1 MDEPFLP
8 TVFIVDDDSAV
19 RRSLARLLKS
29 AGYRSEAFA
38 SADEFLECWSLRP
51 LCGCVLLD
59 LQMPGLDGLS
69 LQQRIQGSPKEIPII
84 FITGHGD
91 VPSSVSAMKTGAVD
105 FLSKPLKEEEL
116 LRAVEEA
123 IQRGERERAVRSE
136 REELSRRY
144 RTLTARERDVM
155 ALVVRGLLN
164 KQVAA
169 ELGTSEKTVKIHRG
183 RVMAKMQAA
192 SLADLVRAGEKIG
205 VRGAAK

>member
-1 MDEPFLP
+1 
-8 TVFIVDDDSAV
+8 
-19 RRSLARLLKS
+19 
-29 AGYRSEAFA
+29 
-38 SADEFLECWSLRP
+38 
-51 LCGCVLLD
+51 
-59 LQMPGLDGLS
+59 MPGLDGLS

-136 REELSRRY
+136 RDELSRRY